1 MAEIEIGPESTGHQQ
16 WRYEVY
22 VYVGG
27 RRHEYAVSLSW
38 ADYDLW
44 CKGRVA
50 PQAVVRAAFEFML
63 EREPASSI
71 LGKFDCAL
79 IRRYFPDVDRVLPG
93 MV

>member
-1 MAEIEIGPESTGHQQ
+1 MAEIEIGQETTGHQQ

-22 VYVGG
+22 VYVDG
-27 RRHEYAVSLSW
+27 RRHEYAVTLGWS
-38 ADYDLW
+38 DYDLW
-44 CKGRVA
+44 SKGRVA
-50 PQAVVRAAFEFML
+50 PQVVVRAAFEFLL

-79 IRRYFPDVDRVLPG
+79 IRRYFPEVDRVLPG